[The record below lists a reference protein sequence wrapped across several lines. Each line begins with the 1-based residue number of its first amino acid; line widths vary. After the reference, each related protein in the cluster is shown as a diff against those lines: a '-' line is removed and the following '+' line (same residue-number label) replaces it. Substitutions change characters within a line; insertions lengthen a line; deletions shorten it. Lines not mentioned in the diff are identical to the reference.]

1 MRPTLSSTD
10 NDALQRPFLRFDVII
25 ESKIINDHETESGG
39 GGGSNGCYSRGGY
52 GGVGYEV
59 AALATEV
66 AVIVKAVGIAS
77 R

>member
-10 NDALQRPFLRFDVII
+10 NDALQRPFLLSI
-25 ESKIINDHETESGG
+25 GG
-39 GGGSNGCYSRGGY
+39 GGGSNGCYSRRGY

-66 AVIVKAVGIAS
+66 AVIVKAVGIVS